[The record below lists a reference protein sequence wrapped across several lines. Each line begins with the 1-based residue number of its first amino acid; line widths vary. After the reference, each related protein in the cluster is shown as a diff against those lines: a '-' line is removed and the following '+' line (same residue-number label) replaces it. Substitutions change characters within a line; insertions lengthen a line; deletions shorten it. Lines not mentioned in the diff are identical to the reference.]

1 MSTDVYIAIDTCL
14 GGIAALMTL
23 GWHTQNILYEKRL
36 KSLNKEYLR
45 KLGITLRHAS
55 SHLQNTMQEQQ
66 KMDSI
71 NDRFE
76 QLWSELRRQRT
87 KVN

>member
-1 MSTDVYIAIDTCL
+1 MSTDVYIAIGTCV

-23 GWHTQNILYEKRL
+23 GWHTLKYLIRKETQEFEQRILERARDHIEARFE
-36 KSLNKEYLR
+36 S
-45 KLGITLRHAS
+45 
-55 SHLQNTMQEQQ
+55 LQNAMQEQQ

-76 QLWSELRRQRT
+76 QLWSEL
-87 KVN
+87 